1 MTNQVAKSTTQRAG
15 RTNKAKA
22 AKFSVAEWRTNV
34 ETAAL
39 DYATAGVRLLALIL
53 EARKAKVDPE
63 AARETVHHA
72 FAAAYASL
80 NGLEFEAALKAPS
93 VRNRVSEAMAVFNC
107 EELPDGLPNNIQH
120 AASACRAAKRGARQT
135 TGPKADKP
143 AKAAKAE
150 GIKASPMALLQL
162 AIDGLKV
169 EAGDNAEALDLLAS
183 LVDLAADIAQAL
195 ASGGAVDVGDIIEGE
210 VVAA

>member
-1 MTNQVAKSTTQRAG
+1 MTNQVTKSTTQRAG
-15 RTNKAKA
+15 RTNKGKA
-22 AKFSVAEWRTNV
+22 AKFSVAEWRSNV

-63 AARETVHHA
+63 AVREAVHHA

-143 AKAAKAE
+143 AKAE

-169 EAGDNAEALDLLAS
+169 EAGDNEEALDLLAS

-195 ASGGAVDVGDIIEGE
+195 ASGGAVDVGDVIEGE

>member
-22 AKFSVAEWRTNV
+22 AKFSVAEWRSNV

-107 EELPDGLPNNIQH
+107 EELPDSLPNNIQH

-143 AKAAKAE
+143 AKAE
-150 GIKASPMALLQL
+150 GIKASPLALLQL
-162 AIDGLKV
+162 ALDGLKAECGDNRAALELV
-169 EAGDNAEALDLLAS
+169 AELQDLAGDLVQAMKGEAGD
-183 LVDLAADIAQAL
+183 V
-195 ASGGAVDVGDIIEGE
+195 IEGE

>member
-22 AKFSVAEWRTNV
+22 AQFSVAEWRSNV

-80 NGLEFEAALKAPS
+80 NKIDFEAALKAPS

-107 EELPDGLPNNIQH
+107 EELPDSLPNNIQH

-143 AKAAKAE
+143 AKAE

-169 EAGDNAEALDLLAS
+169 EAGDNEEALDLLAS

-195 ASGGAVDVGDIIEGE
+195 ASGGAVDVGDVIEGE

>member
-22 AKFSVAEWRTNV
+22 AKFSVAEWRGNV
-34 ETAAL
+34 EAAAL

-53 EARKAKVDPE
+53 EARKAKVDPD

-107 EELPDGLPNNIQH
+107 EELPDSLPNNIQH

-150 GIKASPMALLQL
+150 GIKASPLALLQL
-162 AIDGLKV
+162 ALDGLK
-169 EAGDNAEALDLLAS
+169 AECGENRAALE
-183 LVDLAADIAQAL
+183 LVAELQDLAADLVQAMKGE
-195 ASGGAVDVGDIIEGE
+195 AGDVIEGE